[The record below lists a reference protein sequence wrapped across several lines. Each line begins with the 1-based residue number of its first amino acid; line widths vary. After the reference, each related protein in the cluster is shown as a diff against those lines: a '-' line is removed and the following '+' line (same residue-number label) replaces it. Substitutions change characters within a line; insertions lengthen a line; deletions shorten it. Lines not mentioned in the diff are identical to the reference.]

1 MGTGLQ
7 DMKKELVFLI
17 GGILTGLLAA
27 TPFLS
32 LGSACVSI
40 YNSRLLMI
48 PFVLAAIG
56 VFALIQFIVSRKRF
70 QTLKNFY
77 LLSAVM
83 AFGSLIVLTRIVLG
97 VGEGLITKL
106 AKYFSDEQN
115 SVFGLIILYGILLV
129 SIIIFVAIFGLITKH
144 KSEYIGKISDDVSR
158 IAENGADIHVE
169 EKGNDELTVLSRSI
183 NQMNA
188 DLQEN
193 KLRQQKAEQQKNEL
207 ISNVS
212 HDLRSPLT
220 SIMGY
225 VQLLKGYSDRNDEK
239 FSEYI
244 EVTDRRLKG
253 LNGLINELF
262 ELTKMD
268 SPDFRLNT
276 EQGDVTAFIKQFGY
290 EMQALLQQNSLNLEN
305 HIDDFEFI
313 KDVDFDRLARVM
325 ENLFAN
331 VIKYAEP
338 HTDVRLES
346 KVGTGSISISLSN
359 TIRKGAEV
367 STEDM
372 FDRFYRDDQSRTD
385 TDSAGLGLAIAKK
398 IVDLHGG
405 EISAKADKGVITV
418 TVVLMK

>member
-1 MGTGLQ
+1 
-7 DMKKELVFLI
+7 
-17 GGILTGLLAA
+17 
-27 TPFLS
+27 
-32 LGSACVSI
+32 
-40 YNSRLLMI
+40 
-48 PFVLAAIG
+48 
-56 VFALIQFIVSRKRF
+56 
-70 QTLKNFY
+70 
-77 LLSAVM
+77 
-83 AFGSLIVLTRIVLG
+83 
-97 VGEGLITKL
+97 
-106 AKYFSDEQN
+106 
-115 SVFGLIILYGILLV
+115 
-129 SIIIFVAIFGLITKH
+129 
-144 KSEYIGKISDDVSR
+144 
-158 IAENGADIHVE
+158 
-169 EKGNDELTVLSRSI
+169 
-183 NQMNA
+183 MNA

-193 KLRQQKAEQQKNEL
+193 KLRQQKAERQKNEL

-276 EQGDVTAFIKQFGY
+276 EQGDVTEFTKQFGY
-290 EMQALLQQNSLNLEN
+290 EMKALLQQNSLNLETR
-305 HIDDFEFI
+305 IDDEPFI
-313 KDVDFDRLARVM
+313 TNVDFDRLARVM

-338 HTDVRLES
+338 HTDVILES
-346 KVGTGSISISLSN
+346 KVSTGSISISLSN
-359 TIRKGAEV
+359 TISKGAEV

-372 FDRFYRDDQSRTD
+372 FERFYRDDQSRTD

-398 IVDLHGG
+398 IVELHGG
-405 EISAKADKGVITV
+405 EISAKADNNVITV
-418 TVVLMK
+418 TVVLIK

>member
-1 MGTGLQ
+1 
-7 DMKKELVFLI
+7 
-17 GGILTGLLAA
+17 
-27 TPFLS
+27 
-32 LGSACVSI
+32 
-40 YNSRLLMI
+40 
-48 PFVLAAIG
+48 
-56 VFALIQFIVSRKRF
+56 
-70 QTLKNFY
+70 
-77 LLSAVM
+77 
-83 AFGSLIVLTRIVLG
+83 
-97 VGEGLITKL
+97 
-106 AKYFSDEQN
+106 
-115 SVFGLIILYGILLV
+115 
-129 SIIIFVAIFGLITKH
+129 
-144 KSEYIGKISDDVSR
+144 
-158 IAENGADIHVE
+158 
-169 EKGNDELTVLSRSI
+169 
-183 NQMNA
+183 MNA

-290 EMQALLQQNSLNLEN
+290 EMQALLHQNSLNLETR
-305 HIDDFEFI
+305 IDDEPFI
-313 KDVDFDRLARVM
+313 TKVDFDRLARVM

-338 HTDVRLES
+338 HTDVRRES
-346 KVGTGSISISLSN
+346 KVGSDSVSISLSN

-372 FDRFYRDDQSRTD
+372 FDRFYRDDHSRTD

-398 IVDLHGG
+398 IVELHGG
-405 EISAKADKGVITV
+405 EISAKADNKVITV

>member
-1 MGTGLQ
+1 
-7 DMKKELVFLI
+7 MKKEPVFLI

-27 TPFLS
+27 MPVLS
-32 LGSACVSI
+32 VGIAFVNK
-40 YNSRLLMI
+40 YESRLLMI
-48 PFVLAAIG
+48 PFILTAIG

-70 QTLKNFY
+70 HTLKNFY
-77 LLSAVM
+77 LLSAVL
-83 AFGSLIVLTRIVLG
+83 AFGSLIVLTRVVLG
-97 VGEGLITKL
+97 VGEGLITKM
-106 AKYFSDEQN
+106 AKYLSAEQN
-115 SVFGLIILYGILLV
+115 NVIGLIVLYGVLLI
-129 SIIIFVAIFGLITKH
+129 SIIIFVLIFGLITKH
-144 KSEYIGKISDDVSR
+144 KSDYIGKISGDVSR

-225 VQLLKGYSDRNDEK
+225 VQLLKGYSDCNDEK
-239 FSEYI
+239 FTEYI

-253 LNGLINELF
+253 LKGLINELF

-268 SPDFRLNT
+268 SPDFHLNT

-290 EMQALLQQNSLNLEN
+290 EMKALLQQNSLNLETR
-305 HIDDFEFI
+305 IDNEEFI
-313 KDVDFDRLARVM
+313 TNVGFDRLARVM

-338 HTDVRLES
+338 HTDVMLES
-346 KVGTGSISISLSN
+346 KVGSDRIMISLSN
-359 TIRKGAEV
+359 TIRKGMEV

-372 FDRFYRDDQSRTD
+372 FDRFYRDDQARTD

-398 IVDLHGG
+398 IVELHSG
-405 EISAKADKGVITV
+405 EISAKKYDEELSINISLYYK
-418 TVVLMK
+418 